1 MALMRPYLV
10 KPEYSNFAQG
20 FNEEDLLLQATIQ
33 AALAQPNSKPAAL
46 LHTIESQIDPRLLQD
61 IGRELHLL
69 DETLDFALEFE
80 GARTQLVEMQQQKQG
95 LSMLD
100 ALKEKPFSALTIDER
115 DMLKN
120 ITAKKP

>member
-46 LHTIESQIDPRLLQD
+46 LHTIESHIDPRLLQD

-120 ITAKKP
+120 LTAKKS